1 MATHSAVINVMLTVV
16 RKASRPL
23 LRDFGE
29 IENLQTSRKGP
40 GDFVTKA
47 DLRTDR
53 ILVEELTKA
62 RPRFGVISEEGGERA
77 GEAGEPVWVIDPI
90 DGTANLTHG
99 LPHFAISV
107 ALVQDGTPMAGV
119 IYDPIADDMYW
130 AERGIGAYLNDRRI
144 RVSARRQLDDCLI
157 ATGFPNVGEGGHER
171 HLAELGAIGPAVAGI
186 RAIGSAALALA
197 YVAAGRF
204 DAYWD
209 RNLQAWDTAAGALLV
224 REAGGTV
231 SDLAGRAQSVPEAEL
246 LAGGLD
252 VHDLLRR
259 QLRNL

>member
-1 MATHSAVINVMLTVV
+1 MANHSAVINVMLTIV

-47 DLRTDR
+47 DLRTDG
-53 ILVEELTKA
+53 ILVEELTRA
-62 RPRFGVISEEGGERA
+62 RPRFGVLSEESGERP

-99 LPHFAISV
+99 LPQFAISV
-107 ALVQDGTPMAGV
+107 GLVQDGAPIAGV
-119 IYDPIADDMYW
+119 IYDPLADDMYW

-144 RVSARRQLDDCLI
+144 RVASRRNLADCLI
-157 ATGFPNVGEGGHER
+157 ATGLPNVGEEGHEE
-171 HLAELGAIGPAVAGI
+171 HLRELAAVAPATAGI

-204 DAYWD
+204 DGYWD
-209 RNLQAWDTAAGALLV
+209 RNLKSWDSAAGSILV
-224 REAGGTV
+224 REAGGAV
-231 SDLAGRAQSVPEAEL
+231 SDLAGRAAALPEAEL
-246 LAGGLD
+246 LAASGD
-252 VHDLLRR
+252 VHDALRRLLRTA
-259 QLRNL
+259 